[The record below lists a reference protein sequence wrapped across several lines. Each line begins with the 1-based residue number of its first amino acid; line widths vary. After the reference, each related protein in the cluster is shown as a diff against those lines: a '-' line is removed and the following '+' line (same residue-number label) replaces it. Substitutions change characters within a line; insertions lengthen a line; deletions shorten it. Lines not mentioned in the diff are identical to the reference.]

1 MLGLFQEFQLVSRP
15 FARVQSPFLLL
26 AFLVPPSTA
35 TAATTDIR
43 PVVLLGQVLG
53 VVPRV
58 VLIVFLALVS
68 VLYVGFGLVGS

>member
-1 MLGLFQEFQLVSRP
+1 MSRP

-26 AFLVPPSTA
+26 AFLVAPSTP

-43 PVVLLGQVLG
+43 PVVLLGQVFG

-58 VLIVFLALVS
+58 VIIVFLVLV
-68 VLYVGFGLVGS
+68 LIVGFGLFVS